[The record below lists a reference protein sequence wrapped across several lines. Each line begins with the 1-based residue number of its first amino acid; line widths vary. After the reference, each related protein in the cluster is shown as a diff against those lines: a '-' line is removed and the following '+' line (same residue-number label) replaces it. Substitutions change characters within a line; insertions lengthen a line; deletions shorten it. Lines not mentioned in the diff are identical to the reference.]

1 MKFLLV
7 DDEWQARD
15 ASLYTIRA
23 IDSGATILEAATL
36 AETFVVLEANPDVD
50 LVLLDLNIGDSRGVS
65 TLQRLSEWKEQHD
78 CAARIV
84 VISGEADVDLVRDVI
99 ENYATGF
106 ILKAS
111 PRQIF
116 AHALALTIAGGVYL
130 PEVLCRRLAPAP
142 KPSAPSQGSAHERN
156 SVSLTHREREIAALL
171 VQGKTYKKIALDL
184 EKKDGK
190 AITDHTVRA
199 HVSNIAWKLGVTEN
213 AKAGVIAEIARRG
226 LRFPVS

>member
-15 ASLYTIRA
+15 ASLYTIRG
-23 IDSGATILEAATL
+23 IDPDAAILEASTL
-36 AETFVVLEANPDVD
+36 HEAFAALEANPDVE
-50 LVLLDLNIGDSRGVS
+50 LVLLDLNIADSSGVR
-65 TLQRLSEWKEQHD
+65 TLQRLSEWKERHD
-78 CAARIV
+78 CGARIV
-84 VISGEADVDLVRDVI
+84 VISGEDDVGLVRDVI
-99 ENYATGF
+99 ENYGTGF

-130 PEVLCRRLAPAP
+130 PELLCRKLAPAP
-142 KPSAPSQGSAHERN
+142 KPLPQSHDSAEGHKAIN
-156 SVSLTHREREIAALL
+156 LTQREREIAALL
-171 VQGKTYKKIALDL
+171 VQGKTYKRIALDL

-213 AKAGVIAEIARRG
+213 AKAGVIAEISRRG
-226 LRFPVS
+226 LTFPVS

>member
-15 ASLYTIRA
+15 ASLYTIRT
-23 IDSGATILEAATL
+23 IDANAKILEASTL
-36 AETFVVLEANPDVD
+36 EETFAALGENPDVD
-50 LVLLDLNIGDSRGVS
+50 LVLLDLNVTDSSGVR
-65 TLQRLSEWKEQHD
+65 TLQRLSDWKEQHD

-84 VISGEADVDLVRDVI
+84 VISGEDDIDLVRDVI
-99 ENYATGF
+99 ENYGTGF

-142 KPSAPSQGSAHERN
+142 KPPALSRDSAGPN
-156 SVSLTHREREIAALL
+156 KVVNLTQREREIAALL
-171 VQGKTYKKIALDL
+171 VQGKTYKRIALDL

-226 LRFPVS
+226 LTFPIS

>member
-15 ASLYTIRA
+15 ASLYTIRS
-23 IDSGATILEAATL
+23 IDADAKIIEASTL
-36 AETFVVLEANPDVD
+36 AEAFAALEANPDVD
-50 LVLLDLNIGDSRGVS
+50 LVLLDLNIADSNGLS
-65 TLQRLSEWKEQHD
+65 TLQRVSAWMEQHD
-78 CAARIV
+78 RSARIV
-84 VISGEADVDLVRDVI
+84 VISGEDDVDLVRDVI
-99 ENYATGF
+99 ENYGTGF

-116 AHALALTIAGGVYL
+116 AHALALTIAGGIYL

-142 KPSAPSQGSAHERN
+142 KASGHPQSSPDTRLVAN
-156 SVSLTHREREIAALL
+156 LTQREREVAALL
-171 VQGKTYKKIALDL
+171 VQGKTYKRIALDL

-190 AITDHTVRA
+190 PITDHTVRA

-226 LRFPVS
+226 LTFPVS